1 MPVVP
6 ALVVKGVTASF
17 DGLAVLEDITVSQP
31 TGRML
36 GIIGPNGGGKTT
48 LLKLILGLIQPDCG
62 TIKVLG
68 KSPEDARPEIGYV
81 SQYHLFDRD
90 FPISVLEVVLMGRY
104 SKRGLAHSYRKED
117 VALAEEYLDKVG
129 MLPFINRQIG
139 QLSGGQQKRVFIA
152 RALVNQP
159 KLLILDEPTAGVDAA
174 MQTGL
179 YELLESLKK
188 DMTIIMVT
196 HDISAV
202 AVCIDD

>member
-1 MPVVP
+1 
-6 ALVVKGVTASF
+6 
-17 DGLAVLEDITVSQP
+17 
-31 TGRML
+31 ML

-62 TIKVLG
+62 SIKVLG

-104 SKRGLAHSYRKED
+104 AKRGLARRYSSGD
-117 VALAEEYLDKVG
+117 VALAKEYLDKVG
-129 MLPFINRQIG
+129 MLPFAHRQIG

-179 YELLESLKK
+179 YELLETLKK
-188 DMTIIMVT
+188 R
-196 HDISAV
+196 
-202 AVCIDD
+202 DDYYYGYP